1 MFINLRVRPRP
12 IGRGY
17 KRGNCVTFFDLR
29 QYGLHFS
36 AYFVSHMK
44 RAYKYRFYPTSD
56 QVELLA
62 QTFGCVRFVYNS
74 ILRWRTDA
82 YYERQEK
89 IGYTQASARL
99 TALKKEPEFTWLN
112 DVSSVPLQ
120 QALRHQQA
128 GFSNFFAGRAKY
140 PTFKSK
146 RHKQAATLT
155 DAAFKYRDGKLYM
168 AKSKTALDV
177 HWSRPLPSAPSTITI
192 SRDTAGRYF
201 VSCLCEF
208 EPVSLP
214 ITAKTVGIDVGLKDL
229 FVTDTGFKSG
239 NPRHTAKYAA
249 RLALLQ
255 RRLSKKAK
263 GSKNRARA
271 RLKVA
276 RLHAKIADCRLDAL
290 HKATRKLINDN
301 QVVCVESLKVKNMI
315 RNPSL
320 SKAIADASWS
330 ELVRQLQ
337 YKGEWAGRSVVA
349 IDQFFPSSKRC
360 SCCGFTMKK
369 MPLDVRKW
377 HCPECGADHD
387 RDVNAA
393 RNIKAAGLAVLVH
406 GEPVN
411 PKPLNAA

>member
-1 MFINLRVRPRP
+1 
-12 IGRGY
+12 
-17 KRGNCVTFFDLR
+17 
-29 QYGLHFS
+29 
-36 AYFVSHMK
+36 MK
-44 RAYKYRFYPTSD
+44 RAYKYRFYPTPD

-82 YYERQEK
+82 YYERLEK

-99 TALKKEPEFTWLN
+99 TSLKKEPEFTWLN

-177 HWSRPLPSAPSTITI
+177 RWSRPLPSAPSTVTI
-192 SRDTAGRYF
+192 SKDAAGRYF

-214 ITAKTVGIDVGLKDL
+214 ISPKMVGIDVGLKDL
-229 FVTDTGFKSG
+229 FVTDTGFKQS
-239 NPRHTAKYAA
+239 NPHHTAKYAA

-255 RRLSKKAK
+255 RRLSKKAR
-263 GSKNRARA
+263 GSKNRAKA

-276 RLHAKIADCRLDAL
+276 RLHAKIADCRMDAL
-290 HKATRKLINDN
+290 HKATRKLINEN

-330 ELVRQLQ
+330 ELIRQLQ

-360 SCCGFTMKK
+360 SGCGYTIQK

-387 RDVNAA
+387 RDINAA
-393 RNIKAAGLAVLVH
+393 RNIKAAGLAVLAC

>member
-1 MFINLRVRPRP
+1 
-12 IGRGY
+12 
-17 KRGNCVTFFDLR
+17 
-29 QYGLHFS
+29 
-36 AYFVSHMK
+36 MK
-44 RAYKYRFYPTSD
+44 RAYKYRFYPTPE
-56 QVELLA
+56 QAELLA
-62 QTFGCVRFVYNS
+62 HTFGCVRFVYNI

-82 YYERQEK
+82 YYESQEK
-89 IGYTQASARL
+89 IGYVQASARL

-120 QALRHQQA
+120 QALRHQQT

-155 DAAFKYRDGKLYM
+155 DSAFNYRDGKLYM
-168 AKSKTALDV
+168 AKSKAPLDV
-177 HWSRPLPSAPSTITI
+177 RWSRQLPSVPSTVTI
-192 SRDTAGRYF
+192 SKDAAGRYF

-208 EPVSLP
+208 EPASLP
-214 ITAKTVGIDVGLKDL
+214 ITDKMVGIDVGLKDL
-229 FVTDTGFKSG
+229 FVTDTGIKTG
-239 NPRHTAKYAA
+239 NPRHTAKYAK

-263 GSKNRARA
+263 GSKNRAKARA
-271 RLKVA
+271 KVA
-276 RLHAKIADCRLDAL
+276 RIHAKITDCRMDNL
-290 HKATRKLINDN
+290 HKLSRKLINDN

-315 RNPSL
+315 RNHRL
-320 SKAIADASWS
+320 SKAIADASWG
-330 ELVRQLQ
+330 EFTRQLQ

-360 SCCGFTMKK
+360 SGCGFTMKK

-377 HCPECGADHD
+377 TCPECGTDHD
-387 RDVNAA
+387 RDINAA
-393 RNIKAAGLAVLVH
+393 RNIKAAGLAVLAH

-411 PKPLNAA
+411 PEPHKAA